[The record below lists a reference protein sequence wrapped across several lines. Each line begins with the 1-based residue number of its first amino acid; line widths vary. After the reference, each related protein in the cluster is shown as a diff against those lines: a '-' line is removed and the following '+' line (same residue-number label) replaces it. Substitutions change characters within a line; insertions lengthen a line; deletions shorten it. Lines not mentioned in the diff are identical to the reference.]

1 MGGGGL
7 PSGDWSGGVG
17 MPVMIRASMNHDA
30 YFIFEI
36 KKSFLAPKKMFL
48 PVIFGRLKKYL
59 RFGGKIAF
67 VPENKVINRIFFHV
81 L

>member
-1 MGGGGL
+1 LGGGGL

-36 KKSFLAPKKMFL
+36 KKSLLAPKKVNFFFL
-48 PVIFGRLKKYL
+48 PVIYSGF
-59 RFGGKIAF
+59 RF
-67 VPENKVINRIFFHV
+67 NN
-81 L
+81 